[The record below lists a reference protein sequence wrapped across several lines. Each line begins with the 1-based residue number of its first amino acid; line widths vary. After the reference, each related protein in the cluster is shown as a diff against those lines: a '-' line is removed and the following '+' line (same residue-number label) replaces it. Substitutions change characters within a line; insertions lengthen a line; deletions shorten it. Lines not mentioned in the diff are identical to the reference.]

1 MRRFI
6 CIAVGMFMVQF
17 VIEKLREKAG
27 SNNREG
33 CWKVPDF
40 AVKIMEL
47 CLDVCFVLEVVLL
60 LAFGFNEE
68 TLQVLAVFAGLVVII
83 GSLCLMMRRNKLI
96 IGNEQI
102 IYTPPIG
109 FEKILKIVELGRIE
123 ETKSGDIKIYDKAGK
138 KLATVDSM
146 LISYQDLIN
155 ILSPAGDVT
164 INETVESN

>member
-1 MRRFI
+1 MIRFI
-6 CIAVGMFMVQF
+6 CIAVGMLMVQF
-17 VIEKLREKAG
+17 VIEKLRGKEG
-27 SNNREG
+27 SNNQEG

-40 AVKIMEL
+40 AVKIMEV
-47 CLDVCFVLEVVLL
+47 CMIVCFILVIVLL
-60 LAFGFNEE
+60 LTFGFDGE
-68 TLQVLAVFAGLVVII
+68 TLQVLAVFTGLMMII
-83 GSLCLMMRRNKLI
+83 GSLRLMMRRNKLI

-109 FEKILKIVELGRIE
+109 FEKILKIAELGRIE

-155 ILSPAGDVT
+155 ILSRAGDVT